1 MQAQAALTEDPDF
14 TRRYRAV
21 KSRDPRFDGQLFLA
35 VSTTGIYCRPSC
47 PARTPKPENVTFYTT
62 SAAAHEAGYRACKR
76 CLPDATPGSP
86 EWNLR
91 QDLAGRAMRLIR
103 EGVMNQGGVEALSTR
118 LGYTSRHLHR
128 ILRAELGAGPL
139 ALARAQRAHTARAL
153 LSTTELS
160 VSDVAFAAGFSSV
173 RQFNATVREVFDCS
187 PSQIRS
193 RTQHL
198 EVTAQQAPDT
208 PLVLTL
214 DLPVRQPFDAP
225 GVFRFLAERAIDGVE
240 AAELR
245 ARYLR
250 FARTVH
256 LPQGPGALEV
266 TAQLVEGEW
275 LPRLSCELSSLA
287 DVPSAVAAARRL
299 LDLDADPLGIDSA
312 LSEDPVLQP
321 RVSAVRGIR
330 LPGTVEPQEYLVRA
344 IVGQQISVSA
354 ARAHLCR
361 LAGLLGT
368 PYESRIAGLS
378 RLFPSPAEILAG
390 VPEPVSGQTPDP
402 QRPLRLPARSVKT
415 IRTACAALVEGQLD
429 MHSGREP
436 AVMREELKSM
446 PGIGEWTAAYLSLR
460 LLGDPDVWMTGDVAL
475 IAGAKKLGL
484 IPDDLLKAAAH
495 RELAE
500 TANRWSP
507 WRSYAA
513 MHLWAA
519 ASAPKEGPH
528 P

>member
-1 MQAQAALTEDPDF
+1 MQAEAALTEDAEF

-21 KSRDPRFDGQLFLA
+21 KSRDARFDGQLFLA
-35 VSTTGIYCRPSC
+35 VSSTGIYCRPSC

-91 QDLAGRAMRLIR
+91 QDVAGRAMRLIR
-103 EGVMNQGGVEALSTR
+103 EGVVNQGGVEALSTR

-153 LSTTELS
+153 LTTTELS

-173 RQFNATVREVFDCS
+173 RQFNATLREVFDCS
-187 PSQIRS
+187 PSEIRS
-193 RTQHL
+193 RSQHR
-198 EVTAQQAPDT
+198 VAADQGSPDT

-225 GVFRFLAERAIDGVE
+225 GVFRFLAERAIEGVE
-240 AAELR
+240 AAELH
-245 ARYLR
+245 ADHLR
-250 FARTVH
+250 FARTARFPH
-256 LPQGPGALEV
+256 RPGALEL
-266 TAQLVEGEW
+266 TAELVNGRW
-275 LPRLSCELSSLA
+275 LPRLGCELSSLA
-287 DVPSAVAAARRL
+287 DVPAAVAAARRL
-299 LDLDADPLGIDSA
+299 LDLDADPAAIDAS
-312 LSEDPVLQP
+312 LSEDLVLQP
-321 RVSAVRGIR
+321 RVSAIPGIR
-330 LPGTVEPQEYLVRA
+330 LPGTAEPQEYLVRA

-354 ARAHLCR
+354 ARTHLSR
-361 LAGLLGT
+361 LAGLLGA
-368 PYESRIAGLS
+368 PYESRFPGLN
-378 RLFPSPAEILAG
+378 RLFPSPVQILTG
-390 VPEPVSGQTPDP
+390 VPEPAEGEPPDP
-402 QRPLRLPARSVKT
+402 QRPLRLPGRSVKT
-415 IRTACAALVEGQLD
+415 VRTACAALVEGQLD
-429 MHSGREP
+429 MHSGRDP
-436 AVMREELKSM
+436 AEMREELKSL
-446 PGIGEWTAAYLSLR
+446 PGIGEWTAAYLALR

-475 IAGAKKLGL
+475 VAGATRLGIL
-484 IPDDLLKAAAH
+484 PDDLAKSAAH

-500 TANRWSP
+500 AAERWSP

-519 ASAPKEGPH
+519 ASAPKEGSH
-528 P
+528 Q